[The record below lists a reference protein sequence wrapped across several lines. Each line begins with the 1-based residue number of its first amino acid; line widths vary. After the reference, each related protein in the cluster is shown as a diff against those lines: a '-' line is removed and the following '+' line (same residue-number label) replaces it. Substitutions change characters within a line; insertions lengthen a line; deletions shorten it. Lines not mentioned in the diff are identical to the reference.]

1 MANVPA
7 KTAVMTASAYLV
19 ADRASAARNAE
30 VTICEVT
37 GAYITQYAFFA
48 DQQSAL
54 KRALT
59 AHMKLKLPAPS
70 CFETVAPKQIAMRI
84 EPSKIWIVSAKK
96 PASRPAIFDKFYP
109 LEITG
114 SRAIL
119 KIRGGKA
126 IEVLRRLSAANLDC
140 EAGSLMATGMH
151 HIPVHL
157 LKQADDEFLLFI
169 PRSYAESLGH
179 LIVQI
184 ARQYRS
190 AVTPAEKY

>member
-59 AHMKLKLPAPS
+59 THMKLKLPAPS
-70 CFETVAPKQIAMRI
+70 CFETGAPKQIAMRI
-84 EPSKIWIVSAKK
+84 EPSKSGLCLRR
-96 PASRPAIFDKFYP
+96 SRPACQPYLIN
-109 LEITG
+109 
-114 SRAIL
+114 S
-119 KIRGGKA
+119 IR
-126 IEVLRRLSAANLDC
+126 LR
-140 EAGSLMATGMH
+140 
-151 HIPVHL
+151 
-157 LKQADDEFLLFI
+157 
-169 PRSYAESLGH
+169 
-179 LIVQI
+179 
-184 ARQYRS
+184 
-190 AVTPAEKY
+190 